1 MFDRAVGEVPVHLVV
16 HYVEFL
22 FVWTAAGVL
31 FEDEVADGFQF
42 GGAEGGTGG
51 ILRRA
56 EGQQGGAGKMRFQ
69 FGRGGHEIIFGLGFE
84 YDVFGTYEVRIVV
97 VVPGR
102 NGVDDFIARIAE
114 GPENGIDQGA
124 ATGGDE
130 DLGDVVLEALVMLDE
145 GLQGL
150 AQFEVPFGHRVIG
163 VLVAV
168 GLFDVL
174 FEFDGNREDGGVEI
188 THGEIIDPGALA
200 DAFFDL
206 SAQFDDLGANQSLS
220 QLGEFGR
227 FHGAKIL
234 FLKDQL
240 TKDQ

>member
-1 MFDRAVGEVPVHLVV
+1 M
-16 HYVEFL
+16 
-22 FVWTAAGVL
+22 
-31 FEDEVADGFQF
+31 
-42 GGAEGGTGG
+42 
-51 ILRRA
+51 
-56 EGQQGGAGKMRFQ
+56 
-69 FGRGGHEIIFGLGFE
+69 
-84 YDVFGTYEVRIVV
+84 FGTYEVRIVV